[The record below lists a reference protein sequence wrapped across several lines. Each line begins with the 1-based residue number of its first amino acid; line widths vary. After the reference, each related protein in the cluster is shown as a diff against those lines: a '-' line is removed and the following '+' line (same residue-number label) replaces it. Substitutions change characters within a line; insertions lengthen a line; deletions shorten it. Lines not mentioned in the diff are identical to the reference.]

1 MFNSSML
8 LSKTHVAYL
17 GIGFYLLC
25 EGFIGSYGAFDRV
38 TCRTVFA
45 FFLWGGVGLYY
56 IGVSGLSPDGF

>member
-1 MFNSSML
+1 ML

-45 FFLWGGVGLYY
+45 FDLGGGLYY
-56 IGVSGLSPDGF
+56 IGVSGLSSDGF